1 MGDLGSLSYVQTD
14 AAGGL
19 EALDDMTPSAYE
31 EVSDGVVTAASHTRL
46 QNSEQLLDLHTL
58 TQLVELQLVYLTVM
72 VVLLLQ

>member
-31 EVSDGVVTAASHTRL
+31 EVNDGV
-46 QNSEQLLDLHTL
+46 DG
-58 TQLVELQLVYLTVM
+58 TVAEFWNIQ
-72 VVLLLQ
+72 VWICIL